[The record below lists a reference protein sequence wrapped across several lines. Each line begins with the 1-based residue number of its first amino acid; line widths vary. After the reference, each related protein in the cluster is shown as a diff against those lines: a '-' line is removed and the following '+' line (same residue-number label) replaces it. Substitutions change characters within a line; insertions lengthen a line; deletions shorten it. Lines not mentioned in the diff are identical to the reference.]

1 MRFMMLVRSDAQT
14 EQGAPPAKEIVEAM
28 DRYND
33 ELIKAGVLLAAEGLH
48 PSSRGALV
56 SYSGDG
62 ATVTDGPFAE
72 AKELIAGYWL
82 IQVSSKDEAV
92 QWATRIPFEEGAVEL
107 RQVFEA
113 ADFPPEVVSPEIVAK
128 EQAFRD
134 EPLRNTPGS

>member
-1 MRFMMLVRSDAQT
+1 MRFMMLVRANGET
-14 EQGAPPAKEIVEAM
+14 EAGAPPTTEMVEAM

-48 PSSRGALV
+48 PSSKGALV
-56 SYSGDG
+56 SYSGGG

-72 AKELIAGYWL
+72 AKELVAGYWL
-82 IQVSSKDEAV
+82 IQVSSRDEAL
-92 QWATRIPFEEGAVEL
+92 QWATRIPFEDGAVEV

-113 ADFPPEVVSPEIVAK
+113 ADFPPGVVPPEIAAK

-134 EPLRNTPGS
+134 GQSGG

>member
-1 MRFMMLVRSDAQT
+1 MRFMMLVRSDART
-14 EQGAPPAKEIVEAM
+14 EEGAPPTKEIVEAM

-48 PSSRGALV
+48 PSSKGALV

-72 AKELIAGYWL
+72 AEELVAGYWL

-113 ADFPPEVVSPEIVAK
+113 ADLPPDVVPPEIAAK

-134 EPLRNTPGS
+134 EPLRNPPER